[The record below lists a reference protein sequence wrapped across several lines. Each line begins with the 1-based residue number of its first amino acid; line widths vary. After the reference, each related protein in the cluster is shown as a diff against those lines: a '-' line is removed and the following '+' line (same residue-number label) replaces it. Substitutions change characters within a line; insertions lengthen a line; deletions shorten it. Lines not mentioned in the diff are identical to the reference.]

1 MPVPKPKTP
10 QERGTSLIE
19 NRLKTLWQDL
29 QAKKPHMPHFLTDI
43 RLRGLRGI
51 DDLSIGFSYPVS
63 VIGGETA
70 SGKST
75 VLFAAACAYK
85 VPGARPRDFMPS
97 TLFPCYRPSSGRRED
112 GQGKVAIEFDYST
125 PDGRRSMRWRRS
137 KAWNRSFM
145 GRAGV
150 RQPER
155 PVYLRRLSNLSDPS
169 AVRGVLSMSHSK
181 SEPHERALTASQLE
195 FAHQLLP
202 LRYSSVLDLS
212 RGHRSLL
219 FAEQERGQVYSE
231 LHMAAGE
238 RAILRL
244 SQEITQ
250 LQGGLVLI
258 DEVEAGLH
266 PSAQQLLLI
275 HLQQLALQKD
285 IQIIVTT
292 HSPVVLDAVPP
303 NGRVFLARRD
313 DGNIVLRAPM
323 RDLIQNALYGRTRNK
338 LNVLCEDDTAEAI
351 LRGVF
356 DALLAR
362 AAINWEAIHVGRN
375 TGAEEF
381 PAHAAAFRKFGL
393 INDIVFVL
401 DGDKRDRGLVSKI
414 QERAG
419 RHVPVL
425 FLPGHKAPEVWIWK
439 VLRENSRTFAAEI
452 GTGAEDL
459 SKRMDQMD
467 SVYDSASD
475 SPGEIAKTKLRQL
488 AQSLGQSS
496 SAISRIVARCAVG
509 YEPGL
514 DPLVEDIKGV
524 LTEWRVGGPTTGLI
538 PRRVG
543 NIFFDDER
551 GE

>member
-1 MPVPKPKTP
+1 M
-10 QERGTSLIE
+10 IE
-19 NRLKTLWQDL
+19 SRLKKLWQDL

-51 DDLSIGFSYPVS
+51 DDLSIAFSYPVS
-63 VIGGETA
+63 VIGGGTA

-75 VLFAAACAYK
+75 VLFAAACAYR

-112 GQGKVAIEFDYST
+112 SQGRVAIEFDYST
-125 PDGRRSMRWRRS
+125 PDGRRAMRWRRTT
-137 KAWNRSFM
+137 AWNRSFM
-145 GRAGV
+145 GRTGV
-150 RQPER
+150 SQPER
-155 PVYLRRLSNLSDPS
+155 PVYLRRLSNLSDPA

-181 SEPHERALTASQLE
+181 SEAHESALTAAQIEL
-195 FAHQLLP
+195 AHQLLP
-202 LRYSSVLDLS
+202 LRYSSVIDLS

-219 FAEQERGQVYSE
+219 FAEQESGQVYSE
-231 LHMAAGE
+231 LHMSAGE

-250 LQGGLVLI
+250 LQGGFVLI

-266 PSAQQLLLI
+266 PWAQQLLLI
-275 HLQQLALQKD
+275 HLQQLALQKNV
-285 IQIIVTT
+285 QIIVTT

-303 NGRVFLARRD
+303 NGRVFLERLD
-313 DGNIVLRAPM
+313 DGNVVSRAPM

-381 PAHAAAFRKFGL
+381 PGHAAAFRKFGL
-393 INDIVFVL
+393 INNVVFVL
-401 DGDKRDRGLVSKI
+401 DGDKRDRGLGGKI

-425 FLPGHKAPEVWIWK
+425 FLPGHEAPEVWIWK
-439 VLRENSRTFAAEI
+439 VLRENSRAFAAEMR
-452 GTGAEDL
+452 TGVEDFV
-459 SKRMDQMD
+459 KRIEQINAI
-467 SVYDSASD
+467 YDSASD
-475 SPGEIAKTKLRQL
+475 SLGEIAKTKLRQL

-496 SAISRIVARCAVG
+496 SAISRIVARCAAEG

-514 DPLVEDIKGV
+514 DPLVEDLKGV

-551 GE
+551 GD